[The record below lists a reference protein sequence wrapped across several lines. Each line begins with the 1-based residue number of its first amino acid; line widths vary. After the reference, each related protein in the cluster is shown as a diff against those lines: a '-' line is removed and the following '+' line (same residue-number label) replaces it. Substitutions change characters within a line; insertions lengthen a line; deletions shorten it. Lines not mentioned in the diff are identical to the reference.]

1 MICRTL
7 VRRSLPLLTL
17 ALTGAVAHAQFVN
30 RLHKDD
36 ASISVGGTGQFSTV
50 LTSNPTNVPYANP
63 TATVVTNQRQ
73 DTTWSA
79 GLIASMQLHPVSWA
93 GVALNYGYTH
103 YDERYSFN
111 YANTPTIGRSAS
123 VSTDWHEATAGYLVH
138 PKHIPFQ
145 PYMVIGGGAIDF
157 APSKGNTALASSGPT
172 APNQWRGA
180 GLLEAGFDLPVRH
193 THFGFRISG
202 RSLYYRAPNYN
213 TAQISTRSWRVTT
226 EPAVSTYYRF

>member
-1 MICRTL
+1 MISRFRCFVPAIAL
-7 VRRSLPLLTL
+7 V
-17 ALTGAVAHAQFVN
+17 LTGSLAHAQFVN

-36 ASISVGGTGQFSTV
+36 ASISVGGTGQFDTV
-50 LTSNPTNVPYANP
+50 LTSSPNNVAFANP
-63 TATVVTNQRQ
+63 VPTTVTNQRQ

-79 GLIASMQLHPVSWA
+79 GLVSSIQLHPVSWA
-93 GVALNYGYTH
+93 GVAFNYGYTH
-103 YDERYSFN
+103 YTEIYSFN
-111 YANTPTIGRSAS
+111 YANTPAVARTLRMP
-123 VSTDWHEATAGYLVH
+123 TDAHEATAGYLVH

-157 APSKGNTALASSGPT
+157 TPSKGTTQFNGPQGT
-172 APNQWRGA
+172 NQWRGA
-180 GLLEAGFDLPVRH
+180 GLLEAGFDLPVRG

-213 TAQISTRSWRVTT
+213 VSQISTRSWRVTT